1 MAVLLGPH
9 PDIFRVSNDE
19 TEGCVGVGCTGWHID
34 GTFQWRPFKYQTM
47 HFHSTCEGGE
57 TWCGASERAFG

>member
-1 MAVLLGPH
+1 MLLGPH

-19 TEGCVGVGCTGWHID
+19 TEGCVGVGRTGWHID